1 MGGKRQIFTRY
12 MMDGE
17 IQALDGEQGQGG
29 KAILTSKL
37 LDNQQQNQQLK
48 CIFSCWLN
56 CCPTPNGE
64 VLALDG
70 EITCSGW

>member
-1 MGGKRQIFTRY
+1 M
-12 MMDGE
+12 
-17 IQALDGEQGQGG
+17 
-29 KAILTSKL
+29 TSKL

-70 EITCSGW
+70 EVMAVDGELLAVDGEVLADKMIAACN